1 MEILTLSQLDIL
13 KKTGASVALGTF
25 DGVHMGHRRILSLAK
40 ENANGMPVLC
50 YTFEN
55 IPASIFSDS
64 KQPIYTMQE
73 KLAALADCGVDYVYM
88 PRFTREF
95 SQQSSGEFLDF
106 LRDRLHAHALAFGFN
121 YSFGFGAQGDAQVMC
136 EYAKKNGIVT
146 SVGEGVSFEGETVS
160 SSRIRALLSEGDI
173 SRANIM
179 LTSPFTLT
187 GEVVHGKHLGH
198 RIGFPTINF
207 VYPNKIEVKRG
218 VYISRVEL
226 HGVKYPAITNIGVR
240 PTVENTD
247 NVNVETHII
256 GCEEELYGSTVS
268 VELHAF
274 RREERRFEGVEALV
288 RQLEKDKK
296 IALQYDFSMLQ

>member
-1 MEILTLSQLDIL
+1 M
-13 KKTGASVALGTF
+13 
-25 DGVHMGHRRILSLAK
+25 
-40 ENANGMPVLC
+40 
-50 YTFEN
+50 
-55 IPASIFSDS
+55 
-64 KQPIYTMQE
+64 
-73 KLAALADCGVDYVYM
+73 
-88 PRFTREF
+88 
-95 SQQSSGEFLDF
+95 
-106 LRDRLHAHALAFGFN
+106 
-121 YSFGFGAQGDAQVMC
+121 MC
-136 EYAKKNGIVT
+136 EYAKENGIVT

-207 VYPNKIEVKRG
+207 AYPNKIEVKRG

-240 PTVENTD
+240 PTVENTA

-256 GCEEELYGSTVS
+256 GCEEELYGNTIS

-274 RREERRFEGVEALV
+274 RREERRFEGVEALTQ
-288 RQLEKDKK
+288 QLEKDKK